1 MQRLS
6 LLAAILV
13 APTLL
18 ASPASACSLRG
29 QYCGYP
35 TWAANAF
42 EAPRNRVVGYATL
55 PTDKPVAARSYHY
68 GKKRHR

>member
-1 MQRLS
+1 MQRLA
-6 LLAAILV
+6 LLATLLV
-13 APTLL
+13 AATLF
-18 ASPASACSLRG
+18 AGPASACSLRG

-55 PTDKPVAARSYHY
+55 PTDKPVAARHY
-68 GKKRHR
+68 TYGRKRHR